1 MTEHDTQ
8 NDTAQ
13 PAGQP
18 LCAPAPIDKLA
29 AALAKAQAKMTNPP
43 KTRHG
48 QYRGGRYMYTDLAD
62 VLDHVRGPLS
72 ENGLAIVQII
82 QPGMLVTRLVH
93 ASGQYVESLYPLPV
107 GQVPPQEMGG
117 AITYARRYSLCPLLG
132 ISGETDDDAQAAT
145 EAAET
150 AEMEQKRKAA
160 ERLEELKAKGKLRS
174 AHDGHLINP
183 GEDTDKPLSTETPG
197 PADPPAPP
205 PSQEPPKGASVTID
219 PRLDKQLKRDGIT
232 IEQLKAF
239 AVSRNYIKAEM
250 DMSKLEEG
258 FIKACLDTAN
268 WKKVIASTKGAQ

>member
-8 NDTAQ
+8 KDNSQ

-43 KTRHG
+43 KTKHG
-48 QYRGGRYMYTDLAD
+48 QFRGGRYLYADLAD

-72 ENGLAIVQII
+72 ENGLAIVQIV
-82 QPGMLVTRLVH
+82 QPGVLVTRLIH
-93 ASGQYVESLYPLPV
+93 ESGQYVESHYPLPA
-107 GQVPPQEMGG
+107 GQLPPQEMGS
-117 AITYARRYSLCPLLG
+117 AITYARRYSLCPMLG
-132 ISGETDDDAQAAT
+132 ISGETDDDAKQAE
-145 EAAET
+145 EAQET
-150 AEMEQKRKAA
+150 TEMEQKSKAA

-174 AHDGHLINP
+174 AHDGHVIKP
-183 GEDTDKPLSTETPG
+183 GEDTEKPQNPMMEPDASAEAPS
-197 PADPPAPP
+197 PP
-205 PSQEPPKGASVTID
+205 PVKID

-239 AVSRNYIKAEM
+239 AVARNFLTADM

-258 FIKACLDTAN
+258 FIRSCLDTAN